1 MVSNNIWSERASFML
16 KRNKGKWSHV
26 KVIAVTSGK
35 GGVGKTNVVAN
46 LAYSLSM
53 LGKKVMVLDANIGLG
68 NLDVLLGLEPSYN
81 VTDVID
87 GRKKIHEI
95 VIQGPGGI
103 RILPSSSRIHDVAE
117 LSKGQK
123 VNLITQM
130 DELNEDIDFLLID
143 AGSGIS
149 DNVMFFNVAAHDIIM
164 VASPEPTSIIDA
176 YAQMV
181 VMSHNYSEHRF
192 QLLVNSVKSEAEA
205 KAVYK
210 KLCNIT
216 DRFLNISLDYL
227 GFILHDPG
235 MTRAVRKQKVIVEIF
250 PESPASQCFLRIA
263 RAMAVQTDSQSPKGN
278 IQFFWKRLFQV
289 A

>member
-1 MVSNNIWSERASFML
+1 MTVEHGN
-16 KRNKGKWSHV
+16 HV

-46 LAYSLSM
+46 LGYSLST
-53 LGKKVMVLDANIGLG
+53 LGKKVMILDANLGLG
-68 NLDVLLGLEPSYN
+68 NLDVLLGLDPRYN
-81 VTDVID
+81 LTDVID
-87 GRKKIHEI
+87 GRKRIREV

-103 RILPSSSRIHDVAE
+103 KILPSGSGIRDITE
-117 LSKGQK
+117 LSNGQK
-123 VNLITQM
+123 ADLITQM
-130 DELNEDIDFLLID
+130 DELDEDIDFLLID
-143 AGSGIS
+143 AGAGIS
-149 DNVMFFNVAAHDIIM
+149 HNVMFFNVAAHEIIV
-164 VASPEPTSIIDA
+164 VASPEPTTIIDA

-181 VMSHNYSEHRF
+181 VMSQNYAEHRF
-192 QLLVNSVKSEAEA
+192 QLLINSVMSEVEA

-227 GFILHDPG
+227 GYILHDPD
-235 MTRAVRKQKVIVEIF
+235 MTLAVREQKAIVEIF
-250 PESPASQCFLRIA
+250 PESPASRCFRRIA
-263 RAMAVQTDSQSPKGN
+263 RAMAAETDMASPKGN

>member
-1 MVSNNIWSERASFML
+1 MPGEKKQRD
-16 KRNKGKWSHV
+16 KGQWRHV
-26 KVIAVTSGK
+26 NVIAVTSGK
-35 GGVGKTNVVAN
+35 GGVGKTNAVAN

-81 VTDVID
+81 MTDVID

-103 RILPSSSRIHDVAE
+103 RILPSSSGIHDVAE

-123 VNLITQM
+123 ANLITQM
-130 DELNEDIDFLLID
+130 DELDEDIDFLLID

-149 DNVMFFNVAAHDIIM
+149 DNVMFFNVVAHDIII
-164 VASPEPTSIIDA
+164 VVSPEPTSIIDA

-210 KLCNIT
+210 NLCNIT

-227 GFILHDPG
+227 GFILDDPCV
-235 MTRAVRKQKVIVEIF
+235 TRAVRKQKAIVEIF
-250 PESPASQCFLRIA
+250 PDSPASQCFLRIA
-263 RAMAVQTDSQSPKGN
+263 HTMAVQTDSQSPKGN